1 MESIMVQGY
10 EKRRHPRTEISAI
23 AVLVATARGGF
34 LTNAQDI
41 SGGGARLARP
51 LSWKDA
57 TPPPFRLFFIFDQDT
72 VVDLRAT
79 LVRAGD
85 DHLAFQFDSGQPD
98 EIDQLLYE
106 TRFIVQEV

>member
-1 MESIMVQGY
+1 MVQGY
-10 EKRRHPRTEISAI
+10 EKRRHPRTEISAV

-34 LTNAQDI
+34 LTNALDI

-51 LSWKDA
+51 LAWKDPA
-57 TPPPFRLFFIFDQDT
+57 QAPFRLFFIFDQDT
-72 VVDLRAT
+72 VVDVRAT

-85 DHLAFQFDSGQPD
+85 DHLAFQFEAGQPD

-106 TRFIVQEV
+106 TRFIASAV

>member
-1 MESIMVQGY
+1 MVQGY
-10 EKRRHPRTEISAI
+10 EKRRHPRTEISAV

-34 LTNAQDI
+34 LSNALDI
-41 SGGGARLARP
+41 SGGGARVALP
-51 LSWKDA
+51 LTWKDSNA
-57 TPPPFRLFFIFDQDT
+57 APFRLFFIFDQDT
-72 VVDLRAT
+72 VVDVRAT

-85 DHLAFQFDSGQPD
+85 NHLAFQFDAGQPV

>member
-1 MESIMVQGY
+1 MVQGY
-10 EKRRHPRTEISAI
+10 EKRRHPRTEISAV

-34 LTNAQDI
+34 LSNALDI
-41 SGGGARLARP
+41 SGGGARVALP
-51 LSWKDA
+51 LTWKEGSV
-57 TPPPFRLFFIFDQDT
+57 PPCRLFFIFDQDT
-72 VVDLRAT
+72 VVDVRAT

-85 DHLAFQFDSGQPD
+85 NHLAFQFDAGQPD